1 MHLHITL
8 TFVIQHFG
16 LNWKVYKIIVSHDVK
31 VSGPW
36 LCTWNPLLTIQ
47 FLTLLRLIDLSQ
59 SEKSS
64 CYFSHFA
71 TKSSYIFAIS
81 SIDMWK
87 TFTNSRKC
95 RAYWPWEKEQLW
107 WILFILFLP
116 TTILLVFYNKTFHK
130 CWTKKKKRDMQQPFR
145 VCFSKVASVKDQN
158 TRMC

>member
-59 SEKSS
+59 SE
-64 CYFSHFA
+64 
-71 TKSSYIFAIS
+71 
-81 SIDMWK
+81 
-87 TFTNSRKC
+87 RV
-95 RAYWPWEKEQLW
+95 
-107 WILFILFLP
+107 
-116 TTILLVFYNKTFHK
+116 LVTFHILQPNPPIFLQFHRLTCGK
-130 CWTKKKKRDMQQPFR
+130 HSQTVESVGHTDLEKRSNSGGFYSFSFCQLPYYLFSITKLSTNVGPKRKSEICSSLSECAFLR
-145 VCFSKVASVKDQN
+145 WHL
-158 TRMC
+158 